1 MGNEWIG
8 GSGSGSGRGRGR
20 GGDVPVIFL
29 PPRRRGAEGNEG
41 RTRLLGRGAFEGKI
55 KKPRVLSEAGLLK
68 GFCF

>member
-1 MGNEWIG
+1 MENKWIG
-8 GSGSGSGRGRGR
+8 GCGS

-29 PPRRRGAEGNEG
+29 PHRRRGAEGNEG
-41 RTRLLGRGAFEGKI
+41 RTRLLVRGAFEGKI